1 MSTENKLTLFL
12 DSIGRT
18 LMGEIIETT
27 DQTVRVKNPIVID
40 VVHEQA
46 SGKVTLQ
53 MLPLFFREFL
63 HNSSDPLV
71 WSFTKSRLTFCEN
84 GSVNNSLAAQYT
96 QIFSTQPPRAVSQ
109 DTIKLF
115 ED

>member
-1 MSTENKLTLFL
+1 MNTENKLTLFL

-27 DQTVRVKNPIVID
+27 EQTIRVKNPIVID
-40 VVHEQA
+40 VVHEPS

-63 HNSSDPLV
+63 QNATDPLV
-71 WSFTKSRLTFCEN
+71 WAFTRSRLTICEN
-84 GSVNNSLAAQYT
+84 GTVNNNLAAQYT
-96 QIFSTQPPRAVSQ
+96 QIFSGQPPQAVNQ
-109 DTIKLF
+109 DTIRLF